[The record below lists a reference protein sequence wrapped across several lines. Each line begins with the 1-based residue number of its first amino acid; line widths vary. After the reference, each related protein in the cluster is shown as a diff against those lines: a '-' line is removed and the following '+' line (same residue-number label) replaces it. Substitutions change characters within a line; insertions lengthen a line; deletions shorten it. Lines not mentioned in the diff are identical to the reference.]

1 MSLLH
6 QWSVEAAVVAC
17 HKSGVATQIQ
27 EGLAETALY
36 SRRQQHNSPARLVE
50 TCIPSKAPNTLKPSF
65 QNTTLSQGDGHWEYH
80 YATAHC
86 GLGAIAINSYVCW
99 RLKPAPGILARS
111 APVFKSPGSFSIPKM
126 AAGRQQ
132 PWLQKHQGVARIVRV
147 RCDC

>member
-1 MSLLH
+1 MYR
-6 QWSVEAAVVAC
+6 WPVEAAVVAC
-17 HKSGVATQIQ
+17 NKSCVAAQKRK
-27 EGLAETALY
+27 GFAETALY
-36 SRRQQHNSPARLVE
+36 RRTTATHNSHARFVE

-65 QNTTLSQGDGHWEYH
+65 HATTLSPGDGHREYN

-86 GLGAIAINSYVCW
+86 GLGAIAINYYVCW

-132 PWLQKHQGVARIVRV
+132 PWLKKHQGVARIVRG